1 MNIAVIPDLGLWRWQ
16 LAFSLLFLAPVFPRL
31 LVAAT
36 LVHFGAF
43 LQALI
48 PNGLDLWITD
58 HECVVSNL
66 LIIALCRIKVMD
78 DERLSDDLAAWACYR
93 LDRLQPGVRMLH
105 LYNSNG
111 VVSKGVLLVRIK
123 KMVSPA

>member
-1 MNIAVIPDLGLWRWQ
+1 MRDTNL
-16 LAFSLLFLAPVFPRL
+16 
-31 LVAAT
+31 
-36 LVHFGAF
+36 HFGAY
-43 LQALI
+43 LQAVDPRSVSALRFLSLI
-48 PNGLDLWITD
+48 TKFQCAWTR
-58 HECVVSNL
+58 V
-66 LIIALCRIKVMD
+66 LILARCRFKVMD

-123 KMVSPA
+123 KTVSLA